1 MKLGNILLVNN
12 DSMTDNDTAV
22 FNSTLVLNTSHKG
35 AMAIGNNGAL
45 KNIKFFGS
53 AAGTD
58 RPTNIEKGFCFFDTN
73 LNKPIWWTGTK
84 WVDANGTDADVPL

>member
-1 MKLGNILLVNN
+1 MKLGGILFVDN
-12 DSMTDNDTAV
+12 DSMTDNNTAV

-45 KNIKFFGS
+45 KDIKFFGS
-53 AAGTD
+53 ATGAD

-84 WVDANGTDADVPL
+84 WVDANGTDV